1 MSVTVLSE
9 YHCREGQVDEF
20 IRLAHQILPAARR
33 SEGCNNIYFTISQT
47 DERHV
52 ILIGVWNS
60 IFDHQNY
67 IQEQADSGILMAIQK
82 LLEAFPAHA
91 YLSNLDDF

>member
-33 SEGCNNIYFTISQT
+33 SQGCNNIYLTISQT

-60 IFDHQNY
+60 RIDHQNF
-67 IQEQADSGILMAIQK
+67 IQHQADLDSLMMTQK
-82 LLEAFPAHA
+82 LLEAFPSHA
-91 YLSNLDDF
+91 YLSNFDDF

>member
-20 IRLAHQILPAARR
+20 IRLAHQILPAARC
-33 SEGCNNIYFTISQT
+33 SQGCNNIYFTISQT

-60 IFDHQNY
+60 RIDHQNF
-67 IQEQADSGILMAIQK
+67 IQHQADSGSLMMTQK
-82 LLEAFPAHA
+82 LLEAFPSHA

>member
-33 SEGCNNIYFTISQT
+33 SQGCNHIYSTISQT
-47 DERHV
+47 DARPV

-60 IFDHQNY
+60 RIDHQNF
-67 IQEQADSGILMAIQK
+67 IQHHADSGRLMMTQK
-82 LLEAFPAHA
+82 VLEAFPSHA

>member
-1 MSVTVLSE
+1 VSVTVLSE

-20 IRLAHQILPAARR
+20 IRLAHHILPAARR
-33 SEGCNNIYFTISQT
+33 CQGCNNIYFTISQT

-60 IFDHQNY
+60 RIDHQNF
-67 IQEQADSGILMAIQK
+67 IQHQADSGSLMMTQK
-82 LLEAFPAHA
+82 LLEAFPSHA